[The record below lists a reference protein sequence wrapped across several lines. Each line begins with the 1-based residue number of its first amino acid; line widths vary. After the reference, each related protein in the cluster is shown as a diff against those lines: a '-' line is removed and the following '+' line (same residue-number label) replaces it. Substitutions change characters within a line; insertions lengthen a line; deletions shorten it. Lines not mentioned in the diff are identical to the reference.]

1 MSALLLAIRILVAAT
16 PVRIEAGAAA
26 VHVVVN
32 APGVKQLRLWCS
44 TGAISTPEATGEGRF
59 EADYRPPATGAPGY
73 ALLAA
78 WNDATGDA
86 TATTLPLGA
95 RTEIPIETEPGAQ
108 VVAVIHGRRTTA
120 RADAG
125 GHARLLAWIWPG
137 ERAATVTALD
147 AAGNG
152 TTTELPIDVPKPP
165 GVFLLTPAEVAPDV
179 AARVFAFALGATVP
193 ELAAPGASMTVAA
206 RPGLASA
213 QLRTLVDVTVTA
225 SAGEEHVQRQ
235 VRVAR
240 PAAQGGA
247 FEPTGMFPDWA
258 RAGRAGD
265 RQQPPKPAPPPPPAS
280 PSP

>member
-1 MSALLLAIRILVAAT
+1 MPGVSALLLALRIVVAAT
-16 PVRIEAGAAA
+16 PARIEPNATALR
-26 VHVVVN
+26 VTVS
-32 APGVKQLRLWCS
+32 APGVKLVRLWCS
-44 TGAISTPEATGEGRF
+44 TGTIAPPEATADGRF

-73 ALLAA
+73 ALIAA
-78 WNDATGDA
+78 WNEATGDA
-86 TATTLPLGA
+86 TATSVALGA
-95 RTEIPIETEPGAQ
+95 RTEIPIDTEPGAQ

-120 RADAG
+120 RADG
-125 GHARLLAWIWPG
+125 SGHARLLAWVWPG

-165 GVFLLTPAEVAPDV
+165 GVFLWTPAEVAPDV
-179 AARVFAFALGATVP
+179 AARVFAFALGAAVP

-225 SAGEEHVQRQ
+225 SAGDERVQRQ

-240 PAAQGGA
+240 PAAAPGA
-247 FEPTGMFPDWA
+247 FQPTGMFPDWA
-258 RAGRAGD
+258 HTNRADDGHPSKRT
-265 RQQPPKPAPPPPPAS
+265 S
-280 PSP
+280 PDGKSP